1 MSMRR
6 RNVYLLILLAQTGF
20 LGVGWCV
27 HVRYQV
33 AAVRQAA
40 REEAWSELEGG
51 TNELFAELGR
61 LSPSEATPGNAEFER
76 VSGLL
81 KARAPHRDDAL
92 IVDPQWRVVVQ
103 GSNPD
108 QADTERL
115 QPGERAS
122 WTPVTPSSGDASGP
136 PRGLLAMPDGAHF
149 ALAYALNDQRGYVL
163 FHRPVAEIE
172 ATCSALVSSLPAIG
186 ITTFAWTCV
195 LLSLATYLLLARFF
209 AGVERK
215 RTRSAEEALRQT
227 QDLVRTR
234 DAVIFGLAK
243 LADSRDPETG
253 NHLERISAYST
264 VLASALRRHPKF
276 QKQVTPGFVRLI
288 GISSALHD
296 IGKVGIEDS
305 ILLKPGPLTAAE
317 RVRVETHCTIGGECL
332 REIERRLGSSNFLQ
346 MAREIAFA
354 HHERWDGTG
363 YPRGLA
369 GEAISLAAR
378 IVAVADVYDA
388 LSSKRVYKDPLPH
401 EECVAIMAREAG
413 KRFDPEVLEVWM
425 SLKPK
430 FHDIARHYADPV
442 PPASGKVGGKA
453 VSETEPEQTREEE
466 CLVSSAAD
474 GM

>member
-1 MSMRR
+1 MRR
-6 RNVYLLILLAQTGF
+6 RNIYLLILLAQMGF

-27 HVRYQV
+27 HVSYQA

-40 REEAWSELEGG
+40 REKAWSELEGG
-51 TNELFAELGR
+51 TNELLAELGKLPR
-61 LSPSEATPGNAEFER
+61 IDATAGTAEFER
-76 VSGLL
+76 VTGLL
-81 KARAPHRDDAL
+81 KAGCPHRGCAL
-92 IVDPQWRVVVQ
+92 IVDPQWRVVVR
-103 GSNPD
+103 GSNVG

-115 QPGERAS
+115 RPGERAS
-122 WTPVTPSSGDASGP
+122 WTPVTASSGDATGP
-136 PRGLLAMPDGAHF
+136 LRGMLAMPDGVHF
-149 ALAYALNDQRGYVL
+149 ALAYALKDQRGYVL

-172 ATCSALVSSLPAIG
+172 ATCSALVRSLPVIG
-186 ITTFAWTCV
+186 VTTFAWTCV
-195 LLSLATYLLLARFF
+195 LLCLATYLLLARFF

-215 RTRSAEEALRQT
+215 RTRSAGETLRQA

-243 LADSRDPETG
+243 LTDSRDPETG

-276 QKQVTPGFVRLI
+276 RNQVTPGFVRLI

-305 ILLKPGPLTAAE
+305 ILRKPGPLTAAE
-317 RVRVETHCTIGGECL
+317 RARVEAHCTIGGECL

-378 IVAVADVYDA
+378 IVAVADTYDA
-388 LSSKRVYKDPLPH
+388 LSSKRVYKAPLPH
-401 EECVAIMAREAG
+401 EECVAIMTREAG
-413 KRFDPEVLEVWM
+413 IRFEPEVMEVWV
-425 SLKPK
+425 SVESK
-430 FHDIARHYADPV
+430 FRDIARHYANPV
-442 PPASGKVGGKA
+442 PPAPGEVDSKTGP
-453 VSETEPEQTREEE
+453 ETEREETRKAE
-466 CLVSSAAD
+466 CLVSSAVD
-474 GM
+474 RW